1 MTPQLQAAIIA
12 IQPLTP
18 PERQQ
23 LLQLL
28 TQNTPITLLKQL
40 SNQFW
45 QGTPIL
51 HPQHVVNAQ
60 LLLNQ
65 TPITLR
71 KISDLK
77 TDFWPEDDSI
87 EDFLLFRKNKQEAA

>member
-45 QGTPIL
+45 QGTPI
-51 HPQHVVNAQ
+51 AQ
-60 LLLNQ
+60 ILLNQ

-77 TDFWPEDDSI
+77 ADFWPEEDSI
-87 EDFLLFRKNKQEAA
+87 EDFLLFRKNQQQEAA

>member
-45 QGTPIL
+45 QGTPIY
-51 HPQHVVNAQ
+51 A
-60 LLLNQ
+60 
-65 TPITLR
+65 
-71 KISDLK
+71 K
-77 TDFWPEDDSI
+77 
-87 EDFLLFRKNKQEAA
+87 

>member
-12 IQPLTP
+12 IQPT
-18 PERQQ
+18 
-23 LLQLL
+23 
-28 TQNTPITLLKQL
+28 ITHLKQL

-45 QGTPIL
+45 QGTPI
-51 HPQHVVNAQ
+51 AQ

-77 TDFWPEDDSI
+77 ADFWPEEDSI
-87 EDFLLFRKNKQEAA
+87 EDFLLFRKNQQEAA

>member
-45 QGTPIL
+45 QGTPI
-51 HPQHVVNAQ
+51 AQ
-60 LLLNQ
+60 ILLNQ

-77 TDFWPEDDSI
+77 ADFWPEEDSI
-87 EDFLLFRKNKQEAA
+87 EDFLLFRKTQQQEAT

>member
-45 QGTPIL
+45 QGTPI
-51 HPQHVVNAQ
+51 AQ

-77 TDFWPEDDSI
+77 ADFWPEEDSI
-87 EDFLLFRKNKQEAA
+87 EDFLLFRKNQQQEAA